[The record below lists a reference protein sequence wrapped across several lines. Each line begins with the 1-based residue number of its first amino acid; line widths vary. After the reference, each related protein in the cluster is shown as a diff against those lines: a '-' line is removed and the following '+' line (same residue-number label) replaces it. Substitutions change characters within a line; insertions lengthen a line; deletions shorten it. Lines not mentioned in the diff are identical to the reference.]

1 MRSSSRHRE
10 PSPAAALPRI
20 RSRRCTAIAAATACV
35 ALGGVLG
42 TAPSATADAAGG
54 TGEIRNASTDR
65 HIGTYG
71 NEGRVLA
78 AFTDAHWW
86 ASADKSWTFTPR
98 DYGRYYSIQST
109 TKGTCWTYSPK
120 PAGVG
125 DWDRYGPWVVTLSPC
140 SPTATNQQFSLWA
153 ASRVAPR
160 GTVTIHPRDAM
171 NAVLRRTTPNGEGP
185 NYWNALSM
193 ETPQGTNEEY
203 WRVPVPP
210 NDWGPASSSR
220 TSP

>member
-10 PSPAAALPRI
+10 PSPAGGLPRH
-20 RSRRCTAIAAATACV
+20 RSWRRTAIAAATACV
-35 ALGGVLG
+35 ALGGVLS
-42 TAPSATADAAGG
+42 TAPSATADSADG

-71 NEGRVLA
+71 NYGQVLA
-78 AFTDAHWW
+78 AFTDAYWP

-98 DYGRYYSIQST
+98 AYGRYYNIRST

-120 PAGVG
+120 PASGG

-140 SPTATNQQFSLWA
+140 SASATNQQFSLRA
-153 ASRVAPR
+153 APRGAPR
-160 GTVTIHPRDAM
+160 GTVSIHPRDAM
-171 NAVLRRTTPNGEGP
+171 GTVLRRTTPNGEGP
-185 NYWNALSM
+185 NHWNALSL
-193 ETPQGTNEEY
+193 ETPKGTNEEY

-210 NDWGPASSSR
+210 NDWGLASSSR
-220 TSP
+220 TSS